1 MPDVPSPSVLLDV
14 PITFEVAGGQRSHAP
29 MVMAVVAGEPTRLIL
44 DTGST
49 DHILTVELA
58 ERVGLAAEPGEAGTD
73 STGASVP
80 SWSLGEVPIQVH
92 GHAYTLGSVVAISA
106 PAPFEGGG
114 IGGFISPQHL
124 HPNAWVVLDMADER
138 LVLVDGDKADVVAW
152 LAAQAPALQ
161 PLTLDR
167 VTGEPTILVNAS
179 IAPYPAMVTMLDTGG
194 KRTEAAVGA
203 VPGLAGGAR
212 LSTGRGVGG
221 GEAFGSEV
229 EGQTLQA
236 GGGSLPIARLVL
248 RDEMEG
254 RGGLVGMDVLSGTV
268 LAVNRDMT
276 QPVYWLI
283 PTTPLGGADRSG

>member
-1 MPDVPSPSVLLDV
+1 MPGVPSVTVLLDV
-14 PITFEVAGGQRSHAP
+14 PITFEVADGQRTHAP
-29 MVMAVVAGEPTRLIL
+29 MVMAVVGGESTRLIL

-80 SWSLGEVPIQVH
+80 SWSLGEVPIQIH
-92 GHAYTLGSVVAISA
+92 GHNFTLGNVVAISS
-106 PAPFEGGG
+106 PAAFEGWG
-114 IGGFISPQHL
+114 IGGFVSPQHL
-124 HPNAWVVLDMADER
+124 HRTAWVVLDMADDH
-138 LVLVDGDKADVVAW
+138 LLLVDGDRADVSVW
-152 LAAQAPALQ
+152 LAARAPALQ
-161 PLTLDR
+161 LLTLDR
-167 VTGEPTILVNAS
+167 VSGEPTILVNAS
-179 IAPYPAMVTMLDTGG
+179 VAPYPEMVTMLDTGG
-194 KRTEAAVGA
+194 KRTEAAVA
-203 VPGLAGGAR
+203 VVPGLAGGAR

-248 RDEMEG
+248 RDEVEG
-254 RGGLVGMDVLSGTV
+254 RGGLVGMDTLRGTL
-268 LAVNRDMT
+268 LAVNRDMA

-283 PTTPLGGADRSG
+283 PASLSPGADRSG